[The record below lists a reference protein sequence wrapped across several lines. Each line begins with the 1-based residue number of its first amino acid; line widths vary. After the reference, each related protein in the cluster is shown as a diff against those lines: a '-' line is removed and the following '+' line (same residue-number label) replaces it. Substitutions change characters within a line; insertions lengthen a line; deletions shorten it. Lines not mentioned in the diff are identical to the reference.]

1 MVEAVILTT
10 VVEVELWELEMSNT
24 VWTKKAVSTGE
35 LGLEG
40 WVGVKTYL
48 LCCEPEFYI
57 SFIQQHISV
66 LMWPKKQPLFNFYF
80 NQVKVD

>member
-1 MVEAVILTT
+1 MEIITHCELERSGPLREKEVEMKLQRHLLRVWPKMVEAVILTT

-40 WVGVKTYL
+40 
-48 LCCEPEFYI
+48 
-57 SFIQQHISV
+57 
-66 LMWPKKQPLFNFYF
+66 
-80 NQVKVD
+80 